1 MVLIPYG
8 KQSISLGDRF
18 RIFNSLG
25 KPMLTTGPT
34 VGAFEDKLAI
44 LGGSKSGAVTF
55 TSGTAA
61 LHGAYFAADLQPGDE
76 VITSPLSFIA
86 TASTATLL
94 GAKVMFADVQ
104 EDTGNLNPEIVEHL
118 TNRRTKIIT
127 AVDYAGHPA
136 DLDELNDIAR
146 KHQILL
152 YEDAAHS
159 LGSTYKGRAVGQD
172 ADLVA
177 FSFFP
182 TKNITTAEGGALVGR
197 NSKLIEKARSFRS
210 QGLVRDLDKFQIDGQ
225 GAWHQEVHNLGLNY
239 RLPDVLCSLG
249 LSQLGRLGK
258 FKMKR
263 SKIFSRYVQGLQG
276 LDGVRLPTSRHYVD
290 PIWHL
295 FPIRVA
301 KERRRSIFD
310 FLRSRGVA
318 VQVNYL
324 PIYWHPAY
332 RDLGYKQGMC
342 PVAEDYYHS
351 EISLPMYSDL
361 KVQDQEKVIDL
372 VKEAIRL

>member
-8 KQSISLGDRF
+8 KQSISIGDRF
-18 RIFNSLG
+18 RIFDALG
-25 KPMLTTGPT
+25 KPFLTTGPT
-34 VGAFEDKLAI
+34 VGAFEDKLAM
-44 LGGSKSGAVTF
+44 LGGSTAGAVTF

-61 LHGAYFAADLQPGDE
+61 LHGAYFAANLQPGDE

-104 EDTGNLNPEIVEHL
+104 EDTGNLNPELVDHL
-118 TNRRTKIIT
+118 TNRRTRIIT

-136 DLDELNDIAR
+136 DLDELNEIAR
-146 KHQILL
+146 KQQILL

-159 LGSTYKGRAVGQD
+159 LGSTYKGRSVGQD

-182 TKNITTAEGGALVGR
+182 TKNMTTAEGGALLGR
-197 NSKLIEKARSFRS
+197 NTKLMEKARAFRS
-210 QGLVRDLDKFQIDGQ
+210 QGLVKDLDKFQIAGQ
-225 GAWHQEVHNLGLNY
+225 GSWHQEVHNLGLNY
-239 RLPDVLCSLG
+239 RLPDVLCALG
-249 LSQLGRLGK
+249 LSQLRRLAK
-258 FKMKR
+258 FKKKR
-263 SKIFSRYVQGLQG
+263 SDIFSRYVEGLEG
-276 LDGVRLPTSRHYVD
+276 IEDVRLPTFRPYVD
-290 PIWHL
+290 PMWHL
-295 FPIRVA
+295 FPIRVP
-301 KERRRSIFD
+301 KEKRKAVFD
-310 FLRSRGVA
+310 FLQSHGVA

-342 PVAEDYYHS
+342 PVAEDYYKS